1 MPIRYNQSQGS
12 RYQDEDDQL
21 LGMFF
26 GGLAQGQAS
35 YERAKDRRLEQDYR
49 NKQYDLAKTSAQD
62 EKDYRQS
69 MLTEA
74 KEGRKFEEGYK
85 KDIYN
90 LEKSKTDAAINASNE
105 ALEVSKLQR
114 QEAGLKLG
122 ETTRQ
127 IDLGK
132 AGTEA
137 EAIAAEI
144 QGRALSMP
152 LGFDYDRT
160 FTNDQILS
168 IDPVNGQQYI
178 DNRDKVIAEIT
189 SVAARMN
196 QADQRN
202 RPGDVFML
210 QMQQANDRA
219 DARITEALSKNQWS
233 ALSTDTMFGT
243 NPFGPSADGKPQQP
257 SQMQEWYTTTNAK
270 VQSGALSYKDA
281 MLEMAQKREEQIAY
295 QGKLQTRSNFQEDL
309 LAEINGLR
317 TVIPNLKGPAKF
329 MAQRQATEMTG
340 ILAQLQYTPDA
351 GIADLAKKFGG
362 IIGGQGQV
370 EFGSEAQKFVEG
382 RLGSLEGQATPEAQ
396 REREQL
402 LGMVAQTR
410 GFEGLGQAGGSEQ
423 GTPFAQAGAAFT
435 QFMGLG
441 GQAPAGPAVRAGD
454 GSVVPGGGTPE
465 TPPVPKTQDELDI
478 ERRQQLINER
488 LKAYEANKTPANKKA
503 LRDAEAELD
512 KFKSQLGDVGK
523 VKEDLKS
530 TASSL
535 GGDFNDYA
543 NVSTKED
550 YLAAL
555 DAAQSEFDSIPQ
567 PTYSATGRP
576 SGGPTEEQAIRR
588 GKLKKFI
595 QELNDLARIKKFEE

>member
-1 MPIRYNQSQGS
+1 MPIRYNQNQGS

-21 LGMFF
+21 LSMFF
-26 GGLAQGQAS
+26 GGLAQGASS

-49 NKQYDLAKTSAQD
+49 NKQYDLAKTSAQN
-62 EKDYRQS
+62 EQDYRQS

-85 KDIYN
+85 DKLYG
-90 LEKSKTDAAINASNE
+90 LKKSETDAAIAASTE

-160 FTNDQILS
+160 FTNEQILS

-196 QADQRN
+196 QADQKN

-233 ALSTDTMFGT
+233 ALANDTMFAAAA
-243 NPFGPSADGKPQQP
+243 PSADGKPQQP
-257 SQMQEWYTTTNAK
+257 SAMQQWYTTTSAK
-270 VQSGALSYKDA
+270 VQSGAMSYKDA
-281 MLEMAQKREEQIAY
+281 MLEMAQERDKQIAY
-295 QGKLQTRSNFQEDL
+295 QGKLQARSNLQEDL
-309 LAEINGLR
+309 VAEINGLR
-317 TVIPNLKGPAKF
+317 SVIPNLKGAAKF
-329 MAQRQATEMTG
+329 MAQRQASQMTG
-340 ILAQLQYTPDA
+340 ILAQLEYTTDDK
-351 GIADLAKKFGG
+351 IAELASQFGG

-370 EFGSEAQKFVEG
+370 EFGAEAQKFASD
-382 RLGSLEGQATPEAQ
+382 RLTALEGQVTPEAQ
-396 REREQL
+396 RERSQI
-402 LGMVAQTR
+402 LGMVAQTP
-410 GFEGLGQAGGSEQ
+410 GFEGLGEQEGGAQ
-423 GTPFAQAGAAFT
+423 GTPFQTAGAAFT
-435 QFMGLG
+435 EAMFG
-441 GQAPAGPAVRAGD
+441 GKPPAGPAVRTGD

-478 ERRQQLINER
+478 ERRQQLIDER

-503 LRDAEAELD
+503 LRDAEAELE
-512 KFKSQLGDVGK
+512 KFKSQLGDASN
-523 VKEDLKS
+523 VKKNLKS

-535 GGDFNDYA
+535 GGDFEDYA